1 MAKRILV
8 PLEGR
13 DDAESLIPLVADL
26 ARGAGATVRLLH
38 VAPLPE
44 TRVAEYGRVVVFA
57 SQERER
63 LEARGQDHLAAVG
76 ASLEGIAVEHRVRF
90 GDLAAETAREA
101 DAFGAELIALTAP
114 PRRWWRALA
123 PGGAARRIA
132 RRTAVPVMVLAC

>member
-1 MAKRILV
+1 MTKRILV
-8 PLEGR
+8 PLDPR
-13 DDAESLIPLVADL
+13 DAAEDLIPLVADL

-44 TRVAEYGRVVVFA
+44 NRVAEYGRVVVFA

-90 GDLAAETAREA
+90 GDLAKETALEA
-101 DAFGAELIALTAP
+101 DVFGAELIALAAR
-114 PRRWWRALA
+114 PRRWWRPLA
-123 PGGAARRIA
+123 PGREARRIA
-132 RRTAVPVMVLAC
+132 RRATVPVMVLAC